1 MIVLS
6 EFVDYFMK
14 IKASKHSIPVGLE
27 PPKIFVHGKFNDNFK
42 TSVYSNLWFLGGGG
56 VGKSFLIN
64 LVKMWAEYI
73 LRKPGDH
80 PLKPKVLLLGPTG
93 MAANLIGKYFEMNW
107 SELF

>member
-1 MIVLS
+1 MVRL
-6 EFVDYFMK
+6 
-14 IKASKHSIPVGLE
+14 L
-27 PPKIFVHGKFNDNFK
+27 FK
-42 TSVYSNLWFLGGGG
+42 TCKSFLIILLIGGGG

-73 LRKPGDH
+73 LRQPGDH

-93 MAANLIGKYFEMNW
+93 MAANLIGKNFQVNW

>member
-1 MIVLS
+1 MI
-6 EFVDYFMK
+6 
-14 IKASKHSIPVGLE
+14 
-27 PPKIFVHGKFNDNFK
+27 
-42 TSVYSNLWFLGGGG
+42 LGGGG

-93 MAANLIGKYFEMNW
+93 MAANLIGKYF
-107 SELF
+107 

>member
-1 MIVLS
+1 MVRL
-6 EFVDYFMK
+6 
-14 IKASKHSIPVGLE
+14 L
-27 PPKIFVHGKFNDNFK
+27 FK
-42 TSVYSNLWFLGGGG
+42 TCKSFLIISLIGGGG

-73 LRKPGDH
+73 LRQPGDH

-93 MAANLIGKYFEMNW
+93 MAANLIGKIFQVNW

>member
-1 MIVLS
+1 MI
-6 EFVDYFMK
+6 
-14 IKASKHSIPVGLE
+14 
-27 PPKIFVHGKFNDNFK
+27 
-42 TSVYSNLWFLGGGG
+42 LGGGG